1 MQVQSLIIYIAL
13 LFAFFAVAFA
23 ANGSSTYTYQHQG
36 SNAFSLALGLN
47 TTGNDLYFNMSAPST
62 YSWFAFGIG
71 GQMKNSLMFIGY
83 PSSNGTGVTLSPR
96 LSTGHQQPQYT
107 SSKNVQVKSSSITNG
122 AYQLMGVCYNCTT
135 WSLGTMDT
143 TSTQQP
149 FIFALGP
156 TGETISSDST
166 SQNIDQHTLYNSFSM
181 DMTQAAFSGSNTPSL
196 NSGSNAASS
205 SGASGSSSA
214 STGASTGGG
223 DNTYNRVHGIFMAIA
238 FVILFPL
245 GVLVLRLGHSV
256 IGHGIVQATAYCFV
270 IVGLGTGIYLSQQQN
285 FSGYNTA
292 HQIIG
297 LVLFSLL
304 AIQALGGLIH
314 HLLFRRGHKTI
325 IGKVHMFLGIGLII
339 LGIVNVPLGLNLA
352 GDSNYNKYYIIVVCI
367 LGALFLA
374 LRFWALW
381 RDRKSAKREGSEK
394 GVLRR
399 GSSSEEAVM

>member
-1 MQVQSLIIYIAL
+1 
-13 LFAFFAVAFA
+13 
-23 ANGSSTYTYQHQG
+23 
-36 SNAFSLALGLN
+36 

-71 GQMKNSLMFIGY
+71 NQMKNSLMFIGY
-83 PSSNGTGVTLSPR
+83 PSSNGSGVTLSPR

-107 SSKNVQVKSSSITNG
+107 SSKDVQTLSSSVTDG
-122 AYQLMGVCYNCTT
+122 TLQLMAVCKNCTT
-135 WSLGTMDT
+135 WSLGSMDT

-166 SQNIDQHTLYNSFSM
+166 SQSIDQHTLYKGFSL
-181 DMTQAAFSGSNTPSL
+181 DMTQASFSGSGSPDL
-196 NSGSNAASS
+196 NSGSSAASS
-205 SGASGSSSA
+205 NSASGSSSSSGA
-214 STGASTGGG
+214 TGSVI
-223 DNTYNRVHGIFMAIA
+223 YNRVHGIFMAIA

-270 IVGLGTGIYLSQQQN
+270 IVGLGTGIYLSQQN
-285 FSGYNTA
+285 NLTGYNTA

-297 LVLFSLL
+297 LVLFALL

-325 IGKVHMFLGIGLII
+325 IGKVHMVFGICLLI

-352 GDSNYNKYYIIVVCI
+352 GDSNYNKYYIIVVAI

-374 LRFWALW
+374 LRFWAIW
-381 RDRKSAKREGSEK
+381 RDRKLVKRAGSEK

-399 GSSSEEAVM
+399 GSSSEEGVM

>member
-1 MQVQSLIIYIAL
+1 MMGFGFLYQAV
-13 LFAFFAVAFA
+13 LFAFFSVAFA
-23 ANGSSTYTYQHQG
+23 ANGSSTYTYQQKG
-36 SNAFSLALGLN
+36 NQAFALALGLN
-47 TTGNDLYFNMSAPST
+47 TTSNDLYFNMSAPST

-71 GQMKNSLMFIGY
+71 SQMKNSLMFIGY
-83 PSSNGTGVTLSPR
+83 PSSNGSGVTLSPR

-107 SSKNVQVKSSSITNG
+107 SSMNVQTVSSSNTDG
-122 AYQLMGVCYNCTT
+122 TLQLMAICKNCTT
-135 WSLGTMDT
+135 WSLGSMDT
-143 TSTQQP
+143 TSTKQP

-156 TGETISSDST
+156 TGTTISSDST
-166 SQNIDQHTLYNSFSM
+166 SQNIDFHTIYNGFSL
-181 DMTQAAFSGSNTPSL
+181 DMTQASFSGSQSPEL

-205 SGASGSSSA
+205 GTTTSGAATTSA
-214 STGASTGGG
+214 RDG
-223 DNTYNRVHGIFMAIA
+223 DTIYNRVHGIFMAIA

-270 IVGLGTGIYLSQQQN
+270 IVGLGTGIYMSPKYGYTM
-285 FSGYNTA
+285 GYNTA

-297 LVLFSLL
+297 LVVFSLL

-325 IGKVHMFLGIGLII
+325 IGKVHMVLGISLMI

-352 GDSNYNKYYIIVVCI
+352 GDSNYNKAYIIVVAI

-374 LRFWALW
+374 LRFWAIW
-381 RDRKSAKREGSEK
+381 RDRKSAERAESEK
-394 GVLRR
+394 GVLGR
-399 GSSSEEAVM
+399 GSGSEEAVM